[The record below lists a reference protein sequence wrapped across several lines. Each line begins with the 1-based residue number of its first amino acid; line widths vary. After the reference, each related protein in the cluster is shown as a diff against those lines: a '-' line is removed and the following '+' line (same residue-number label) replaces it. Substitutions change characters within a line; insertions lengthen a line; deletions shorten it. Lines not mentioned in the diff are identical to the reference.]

1 MRWIGQH
8 IWDLTSRFRNDVYLE
23 GLAETAETRGLV
35 VDANGK
41 VSINPLSGDEHATH
55 IYENVR
61 NDEGSTIP
69 VGTPVY
75 SKGEVGG
82 SERILVGIADA
93 SDPAKMP
100 AIGIT
105 NTELTTT
112 GDTKDG
118 LITLVG
124 VYNTNLSGF
133 SGVSENDIV
142 YVASGGGL
150 TITKPTGVN
159 LIQNIGIVLKTNGP
173 GTIIQGLAVTC
184 IGRTNDVPTPL
195 YIDHTNQ
202 RLGIGTTS
210 PSEKLHVKGGNI
222 RIDSSNSNGQNLQ
235 FRNNGTA
242 NAIFSNTYNLAGG
255 STSKTDFNA
264 YVYGDNPFSIWTNNN
279 NRLTVLGAGNVG
291 IGTTSPLKNFEV
303 EWLSDNTVVDSGE
316 GLGGG
321 AAGSGVLIQNGSFV
335 ANTYANLDFRAGTAD
350 GRIAYKYNGLNDGDF
365 HFITDDGNNPE
376 TKLFIENNGNVGIGT
391 TSPAYKLDVRNSST
405 LFYGQTDLTDSTSI
419 FRIRANGGSSEV
431 LEIEANGNIGIG
443 TTTPSQKLHVIGD
456 ARIQGNLTVNGTY
469 TQIDTDVNTTE
480 QWLVTNDG
488 TGPAAVINQLGT
500 EDIFDVQDDGTS
512 VFYVEDGGNI
522 GIGTTSPG
530 KRLDIRTNG
539 SGDGITLAT
548 STPKTFAQ
556 IVNGNSETF
565 PYGKFS
571 MKYGDTTPVQIIAL
585 SNELQLSGGYT
596 TGGKITFR
604 TGYGPS
610 ERMRLTDTGLGIG
623 TTSPSNPLTVVGADS
638 VGIDDYILH
647 NDDGNTKFGFPSNDT
662 FKIRTAGSDRLNI
675 DSSGNV
681 GIGTT
686 SPTQDLTLYRDSGDT
701 NFLISSN
708 NGGSQIFFGD
718 TESDNIGKIDYDH
731 SDDSLNIVVNAAE
744 RMRIDSSGT
753 VGVGTSSPNSTYK
766 LHVAGKSYL
775 SGGIQMNS
783 GDEIDFGNSNQ
794 YITGVNDTSLTLAT
808 GGSATLTATHAGNV
822 GIGTTSPTD
831 TLDVAGAIR
840 LTQNVTFSSSN
851 AGRIYKDAGHGLTL
865 HGVAGTSNNFAFAT
879 PSGQL
884 MITNPVGTN
893 NVAIVPTA
901 SSASVGI
908 GTTSPGRKLE
918 VDFTGSV
925 TGAKFTRSDAAGSSL
940 VEFANSAGVKS
951 IIGYDAGLDGYKIG
965 TSSATNLF
973 VKQSGNVGIGCLLYT
988 SPSPRDRTR
997 SRMPS
1002 SA

>member
-1 MRWIGQH
+1 MKWIGQH

-23 GLAETAETRGLV
+23 GLAETEETRGLV

-55 IYENVR
+55 VYENVR

-316 GLGGG
+316 GLGL
-321 AAGSGVLIQNGSFV
+321 SLIH
-335 ANTYANLDFRAGTAD
+335 
-350 GRIAYKYNGLNDGDF
+350 I
-365 HFITDDGNNPE
+365 
-376 TKLFIENNGNVGIGT
+376 
-391 TSPAYKLDVRNSST
+391 
-405 LFYGQTDLTDSTSI
+405 
-419 FRIRANGGSSEV
+419 
-431 LEIEANGNIGIG
+431 
-443 TTTPSQKLHVIGD
+443 
-456 ARIQGNLTVNGTY
+456 
-469 TQIDTDVNTTE
+469 
-480 QWLVTNDG
+480 
-488 TGPAAVINQLGT
+488 
-500 EDIFDVQDDGTS
+500 
-512 VFYVEDGGNI
+512 
-522 GIGTTSPG
+522 
-530 KRLDIRTNG
+530 
-539 SGDGITLAT
+539 
-548 STPKTFAQ
+548 
-556 IVNGNSETF
+556 
-565 PYGKFS
+565 
-571 MKYGDTTPVQIIAL
+571 
-585 SNELQLSGGYT
+585 
-596 TGGKITFR
+596 
-604 TGYGPS
+604 
-610 ERMRLTDTGLGIG
+610 
-623 TTSPSNPLTVVGADS
+623 
-638 VGIDDYILH
+638 
-647 NDDGNTKFGFPSNDT
+647 
-662 FKIRTAGSDRLNI
+662 
-675 DSSGNV
+675 
-681 GIGTT
+681 
-686 SPTQDLTLYRDSGDT
+686 
-701 NFLISSN
+701 
-708 NGGSQIFFGD
+708 
-718 TESDNIGKIDYDH
+718 
-731 SDDSLNIVVNAAE
+731 
-744 RMRIDSSGT
+744 
-753 VGVGTSSPNSTYK
+753 
-766 LHVAGKSYL
+766 
-775 SGGIQMNS
+775 
-783 GDEIDFGNSNQ
+783 
-794 YITGVNDTSLTLAT
+794 
-808 GGSATLTATHAGNV
+808 
-822 GIGTTSPTD
+822 
-831 TLDVAGAIR
+831 
-840 LTQNVTFSSSN
+840 
-851 AGRIYKDAGHGLTL
+851 
-865 HGVAGTSNNFAFAT
+865 
-879 PSGQL
+879 
-884 MITNPVGTN
+884 
-893 NVAIVPTA
+893 
-901 SSASVGI
+901 
-908 GTTSPGRKLE
+908 
-918 VDFTGSV
+918 
-925 TGAKFTRSDAAGSSL
+925 
-940 VEFANSAGVKS
+940 
-951 IIGYDAGLDGYKIG
+951 
-965 TSSATNLF
+965 
-973 VKQSGNVGIGCLLYT
+973 
-988 SPSPRDRTR
+988 
-997 SRMPS
+997 
-1002 SA
+1002 